1 MSSSSSQPLQP
12 HIALFPTAGMGHL
25 TPFLNVAA
33 MLASY
38 NVTVTLIT
46 AQPTLS
52 AAESN
57 TIASFFAI
65 YPQIKRLDFHI
76 IPYNSPTPDD
86 PFFIHWEATNRSLHL
101 LHPLISSLSPPLTA
115 IFSDFALATNIIPI
129 ADRLHIPT
137 FILITTSARF
147 LSVMANYPFL
157 TSPEISN
164 TDANYIRITG
174 LTDIPKSSIPPPLL
188 SPRKSLFTSTLASNI
203 LSFSKVKGILLNS
216 FKYFE
221 SETITAFN
229 NGQVQ
234 SGFPPLLPIGPI
246 APYGLVQG
254 DHSLPWLN
262 EQPAKSVVY
271 ISFGSRTAM
280 SKDQI
285 RALGDGL
292 DWSGHRFLWVLKG
305 NKVDKEDKEG
315 LEELLSDSFLQRTK
329 NKGLVVKGWV
339 SQEEILQHPAV
350 GGFVSHCGWNSVME
364 AALHGLPMLA
374 WPLHGD
380 QRINAEVVEKSGL
393 GLWEREWGWGGEK
406 LINEQE
412 IGEKVKVIMEDKIL
426 RARALNVGKEARK
439 AVEKDGG
446 SEKVLAQVIS
456 SLNPKESE

>member
-1 MSSSSSQPLQP
+1 MSSSSRQSLQP

-25 TPFLNVAA
+25 TPFFRVAA

-38 NVTVTLIT
+38 NVTVTVIT

-52 AAESN
+52 TAESD

-65 YPQIKRLDFHI
+65 HPQIKRLDFHI

-101 LHPLISSLSPPLTA
+101 LHPLISTLSPPLTA
-115 IFSDFALATNIIPI
+115 IFSDFVIANNMIPI
-129 ADRLHIPT
+129 ADRLQIPT
-137 FILITTSARF
+137 FILFTTSARF
-147 LSVMANYPFL
+147 LSLMANYPF
-157 TSPEISN
+157 PEISD
-164 TDANYIRITG
+164 TDANHIQIPG
-174 LTDIPKSSIPPPLL
+174 LTKIPKSSISPQLL
-188 SPRKSLFTSTLASNI
+188 RSDKSIFTSTLASTVM
-203 LSFSKVKGILLNS
+203 SFSKVKGILLNS
-216 FKYFE
+216 FEYFE

-234 SGFPPLLPIGPI
+234 PGFPPILPIGPI
-246 APYGLVQG
+246 APHGLVQG
-254 DHSLPWLN
+254 DHPLPWLN

-271 ISFGSRTAM
+271 VSFGSRTAM

-292 DWSGHRFLWVLKG
+292 DRSGHRFLWVLKG
-305 NKVDKEDKEG
+305 NKVDKEDKEA
-315 LEELLSDSFLQRTK
+315 LNELLSNSFLEKTK
-329 NKGLVVKGWV
+329 NKGIVVKGWV
-339 SQEEILQHPAV
+339 SQEDILQHPAV
-350 GGFVSHCGWNSVME
+350 GGFVSHCGWNSVTE
-364 AALHGLPMLA
+364 AALHGVPMLA

-393 GLWEREWGWGGEK
+393 GLWEREWGWVGEK

-412 IGEKVKVIMEDKIL
+412 IAEKVKVIMEDEIL
-426 RARALNVGKEARK
+426 RAKASNVGKEARK

-446 SEKVLAQVIS
+446 SEKVLAQVIN
-456 SLNPKESE
+456 SLNPKGRE